1 MIFVMLISIVLDGF
15 LFFYK
20 RLSINKIC
28 FVKIYKKVVYFSVIR
43 RFLRKKIKGFFK
55 KNIWN
60 DFFTL
65 FIPYKFSLF
74 LYFCI
79 FIL

>member
-1 MIFVMLISIVLDGF
+1 MFISIVLDGF
-15 LFFYK
+15 LFFGK
-20 RLSINKIC
+20 RPSISKIY
-28 FVKIYKKVVYFSVIR
+28 FIKVYKKVVYFSVVR
-43 RFLRKKIKGFFK
+43 RFLRRKIKGFLK

>member
-1 MIFVMLISIVLDGF
+1 MFVSIVLDGF
-15 LFFYK
+15 LFFCK
-20 RLSINKIC
+20 CPLINKIY
-28 FVKIYKKVVYFSVIR
+28 FIKVYKKIVYFSVIR
-43 RFLRKKIKGFFK
+43 RFLRKKIKGFLK

-65 FIPYKFSLF
+65 FVPYKFSLF

>member
-1 MIFVMLISIVLDGF
+1 MFISIVLDGF
-15 LFFYK
+15 LFFGK
-20 RLSINKIC
+20 RLSIS
-28 FVKIYKKVVYFSVIR
+28 KIYFIKVYKKIVYFSVVR
-43 RFLRKKIKGFFK
+43 RFLRRKVKEFFR

-60 DFFTL
+60 NFFTF